1 MCNVAYKLA
10 YKVVV
15 NRMKIVLQEI
25 VCENQSA
32 FVAERLITD
41 NVLVAHEMM
50 THISRKKKGKCGE
63 IALKLD
69 MSKTYD

>member
-1 MCNVAYKLA
+1 M
-10 YKVVV
+10 
-15 NRMKIVLQEI
+15 
-25 VCENQSA
+25 
-32 FVAERLITD
+32 AEKLITD

-69 MSKTYD
+69 MSKTYDRVE

>member
-1 MCNVAYKLA
+1 M
-10 YKVVV
+10 
-15 NRMKIVLQEI
+15 
-25 VCENQSA
+25 CENHSA

-63 IALKLD
+63 MALKLD
-69 MSKTYD
+69 MSKAYD